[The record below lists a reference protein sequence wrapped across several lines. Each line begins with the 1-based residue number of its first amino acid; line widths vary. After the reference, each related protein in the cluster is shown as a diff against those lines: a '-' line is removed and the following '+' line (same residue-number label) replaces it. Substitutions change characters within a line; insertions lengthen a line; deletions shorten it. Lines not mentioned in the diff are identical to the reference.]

1 MCKTSYT
8 AHDPESYGMNLQIG
22 MPDHLE
28 SACMHEGR
36 HNSLE
41 GKLFTRAI
49 LSLGGIF
56 NIHSAAACDG
66 STRISIE
73 IHRSPRPRKLHV
85 TINIASYDGSGVEY
99 VNSSTDCGTTTE
111 AISTSIIF
119 QRELVSC

>member
-1 MCKTSYT
+1 M
-8 AHDPESYGMNLQIG
+8 HRPVLQ
-22 MPDHLE
+22 LYL
-28 SACMHEGR
+28 CMHEGR

-41 GKLFTRAI
+41 GKLFTHAI
-49 LSLGGIF
+49 MSLGEGGIF

-99 VNSSTDCGTTTE
+99 VNSSTDYGTTTE